1 MNESQI
7 PQIAWLPLS
16 REAHKLSV
24 TDRLALVNAIFES
37 IRRELR
43 PPQSLPDNFLEPMTG
58 LPKTDAP
65 PATDTEIKLKLQR
78 DRKGAAKR
86 LRGLAKTD
94 LPPQT
99 DAEVA
104 AMLEERL
111 VEKYLSRSPLTPLNK
126 GGTRKSIQSPPF

>member
-7 PQIAWLPLS
+7 PQIPWLPLS

-24 TDRLALVNAIFES
+24 TDRLALVNAIVES

-58 LPKTDAP
+58 LPKTDALP
-65 PATDTEIKLKLQR
+65 PTNTEVKIRLR
-78 DRKGAAKR
+78 GDRKGAAKR

-94 LPPQT
+94 RPPPT

-104 AMLEERL
+104 LMLEERL
-111 VEKYLSRSPLTPLNK
+111 VEKYLK
-126 GGTRKSIQSPPF
+126 

>member
-7 PQIAWLPLS
+7 PQIPWLPLS

-24 TDRLALVNAIFES
+24 TDRLALVNAIVES
-37 IRRELR
+37 IRQELR
-43 PPQSLPDNFLEPMTG
+43 ARQPLLDDFVEPVTG
-58 LPKTDAP
+58 PAKTDTP
-65 PATDTEIKLKLQR
+65 IPTDAEVKIRLGP

-94 LPPQT
+94 MPPPT

-104 AMLEERL
+104 LMLEEHL
-111 VEKYLSRSPLTPLNK
+111 VEKYLK
-126 GGTRKSIQSPPF
+126 

>member
-7 PQIAWLPLS
+7 PQIPWLLLS

-24 TDRLALVNAIFES
+24 TDRLALVNAIVES
-37 IRRELR
+37 IRQELR
-43 PPQSLPDNFLEPMTG
+43 SPQPLLDDFVEPTTG
-58 LPKTDAP
+58 LAKTDTS
-65 PATDTEIKLKLQR
+65 PATDDEFEIRLRR

-94 LPPQT
+94 TPPPT

-111 VEKYLSRSPLTPLNK
+111 VEKYLK
-126 GGTRKSIQSPPF
+126 

>member
-7 PQIAWLPLS
+7 PQIPWLPLS

-24 TDRLALVNAIFES
+24 TDRLALVNAIVES
-37 IRRELR
+37 IRQELR
-43 PPQSLPDNFLEPMTG
+43 PRQPLLDKFLEPMTG
-58 LPKTDAP
+58 LPKTDVP
-65 PATDTEIKLKLQR
+65 PPKDAEVQIRLR
-78 DRKGAAKR
+78 PDRKGAAKR

-94 LPPQT
+94 TPPPT

-111 VEKYLSRSPLTPLNK
+111 VEKYLK
-126 GGTRKSIQSPPF
+126 

>member
-7 PQIAWLPLS
+7 PQIPWLPLS

-24 TDRLALVNAIFES
+24 TDRLALVNAIVES
-37 IRRELR
+37 IRQELR
-43 PPQSLPDNFLEPMTG
+43 PRQPLLDDFGEPMTG
-58 LPKTDAP
+58 LAKTDAP
-65 PATDTEIKLKLQR
+65 PATDAEIKLRLR
-78 DRKGAAKR
+78 PDRKGAAKR

-94 LPPQT
+94 TPPPT

-111 VEKYLSRSPLTPLNK
+111 VEKYLK
-126 GGTRKSIQSPPF
+126 

>member
-7 PQIAWLPLS
+7 PQIPWVPLS

-24 TDRLALVNAIFES
+24 TDRLALVNAIVES
-37 IRRELR
+37 IRRELK
-43 PPQSLPDNFLEPMTG
+43 PPQSLPDNFVEPMTG
-58 LPKTDAP
+58 LPKTDTP
-65 PATDTEIKLKLQR
+65 PPTNEVKIR
-78 DRKGAAKR
+78 FGNDRKGAAKR

-94 LPPQT
+94 TPPPT

-111 VEKYLSRSPLTPLNK
+111 VEKYLK
-126 GGTRKSIQSPPF
+126 

>member
-7 PQIAWLPLS
+7 PQIPWLPLS

-24 TDRLALVNAIFES
+24 TDRLALVNAIVES

-43 PPQSLPDNFLEPMTG
+43 PRQPLPDDFLEPITG
-58 LPKTDAP
+58 LPKIDAP
-65 PATDTEIKLKLQR
+65 PPTNAEVKIRLR
-78 DRKGAAKR
+78 PDRKGAAKR

-94 LPPQT
+94 MPPPT

-104 AMLEERL
+104 LMLEEHL
-111 VEKYLSRSPLTPLNK
+111 VEKYLK
-126 GGTRKSIQSPPF
+126 

>member
-7 PQIAWLPLS
+7 PQIPWLPLS

-24 TDRLALVNAIFES
+24 TDRLALVNAIVES

-43 PPQSLPDNFLEPMTG
+43 PRQPLPDDFVEPMTG
-58 LPKTDAP
+58 LPKTDTP
-65 PATDTEIKLKLQR
+65 PATDAEVKIR
-78 DRKGAAKR
+78 FSCDRKGAAKR

-94 LPPQT
+94 TPPPT

-111 VEKYLSRSPLTPLNK
+111 VEKYLK
-126 GGTRKSIQSPPF
+126 

>member
-7 PQIAWLPLS
+7 PQIPWLPLS

-24 TDRLALVNAIFES
+24 TDRLALVNAIVES
-37 IRRELR
+37 IRRELKPR
-43 PPQSLPDNFLEPMTG
+43 QPLLDDFVEPVIG
-58 LPKTDAP
+58 PAKTDA
-65 PATDTEIKLKLQR
+65 EVKIRLGR

-94 LPPQT
+94 MPPPT

-104 AMLEERL
+104 LMLEERL
-111 VEKYLSRSPLTPLNK
+111 VEKYLK
-126 GGTRKSIQSPPF
+126 

>member
-7 PQIAWLPLS
+7 PQIPWLPLS

-24 TDRLALVNAIFES
+24 TDRLALVNAIVES

-43 PPQSLPDNFLEPMTG
+43 PPQSLPDNFVEPMTG
-58 LPKTDAP
+58 LPKNDRP
-65 PATDTEIKLKLQR
+65 PPTNTEVKIR
-78 DRKGAAKR
+78 FGNDRKGAAKR

-94 LPPQT
+94 MPPPT

-111 VEKYLSRSPLTPLNK
+111 VEKYLK
-126 GGTRKSIQSPPF
+126 

>member
-7 PQIAWLPLS
+7 PQIPWLPLS

-24 TDRLALVNAIFES
+24 TDRLALVNSIVES

-43 PPQSLPDNFLEPMTG
+43 PRQPLLDDFLEPVMG
-58 LPKTDAP
+58 LPKTDAAP
-65 PATDTEIKLKLQR
+65 PTDAEIKIRLPR

-94 LPPQT
+94 TPPPT

-104 AMLEERL
+104 AMLEEHL
-111 VEKYLSRSPLTPLNK
+111 VEKYLK
-126 GGTRKSIQSPPF
+126 

>member
-1 MNESQI
+1 MNESQL
-7 PQIAWLPLS
+7 PQIPWLTLS

-24 TDRLALVNAIFES
+24 TDRLALVNSIVES

-43 PPQSLPDNFLEPMTG
+43 PRQPLPDDFLEPVTG
-58 LPKTDAP
+58 LPKTDAA
-65 PATDTEIKLKLQR
+65 PATDAEVKIRLPR

-94 LPPQT
+94 TPPPT

-111 VEKYLSRSPLTPLNK
+111 VEKYLK
-126 GGTRKSIQSPPF
+126 

>member
-7 PQIAWLPLS
+7 PQIPWLPLS
-16 REAHKLSV
+16 READKLSV
-24 TDRLALVNAIFES
+24 TDRLALVNAIVES
-37 IRRELR
+37 IRQELR
-43 PPQSLPDNFLEPMTG
+43 PRQPLLDDFVEPMTG
-58 LPKTDAP
+58 LAKTDAP
-65 PATDTEIKLKLQR
+65 PATDAEVKIRLPR

-94 LPPQT
+94 TPPPT

-111 VEKYLSRSPLTPLNK
+111 VEKYLK
-126 GGTRKSIQSPPF
+126 